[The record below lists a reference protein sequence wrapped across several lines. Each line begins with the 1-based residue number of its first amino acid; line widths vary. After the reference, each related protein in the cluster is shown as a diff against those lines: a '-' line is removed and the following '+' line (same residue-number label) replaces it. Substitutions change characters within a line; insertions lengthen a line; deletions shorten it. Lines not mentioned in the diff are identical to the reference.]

1 MSTYQN
7 QNQFA
12 QTPLL
17 GQVDL
22 IAGPNNIISA
32 QINPASTATA
42 NQLQAGSPMKI
53 VDVVGTQIIVDAAA
67 ITDVAIG
74 AIVYNPRKNLYV
86 AGDTIEIGCAGTVM
100 YLETSAA
107 IARGA
112 SVQAATATGLIAT
125 QASPNAALGQMY
137 DKPAAAN
144 VLARVRIAPTNS
156 SGGASAPITVALTS
170 SQNATANASDL
181 GTAIT
186 LANALKVSYNAA
198 QVDIAAIRTALITA
212 GILQ

>member
-42 NQLQAGSPMKI
+42 NQLQAGSPMK
-53 VDVVGTQIIVDAAA
+53 IVDAAA

-156 SGGASAPITVALTS
+156 SGGASAPIAVALTS
-170 SQNATANASDL
+170 SQNATAAAVDL
-181 GTAIT
+181 ATAEA
-186 LANALKVSYNAA
+186 LANALKTSYNAA